1 MLPLPS
7 RGGFGFV
14 RSDRGDALSACAVRC
29 RLFSFRDRRQNALEP
44 VRLAASNAFQ
54 FARQLCG
61 ANNAAMSTAWA
72 RDRDQ
77 RHVFT
82 PLHMIASVRLKR
94 RARIYSRSE
103 LSRMRR
109 RASSATQ
116 RRPRI
121 GPTPGSAL
129 ACSRSGRSASDQSL
143 DCR

>member
-7 RGGFGFV
+7 RGGFEFV

-103 LSRMRR
+103 LSRMPPASLVSDP
-109 RASSATQ
+109 ASSANRADTRQ
-116 RRPRI
+116 RTRVLEKWPQRLRPE
-121 GPTPGSAL
+121 P
-129 ACSRSGRSASDQSL
+129 
-143 DCR
+143 